1 MPKLLTKTLDA
12 SLLPQMIPVDFSL
25 ENLILGHAADSNI
38 TTVKA
43 GGVEEITV

>member
-1 MPKLLTKTLDA
+1 MPKLLTKALDA
-12 SLLPQMIPVDFSL
+12 SLLPQMIPDFSL